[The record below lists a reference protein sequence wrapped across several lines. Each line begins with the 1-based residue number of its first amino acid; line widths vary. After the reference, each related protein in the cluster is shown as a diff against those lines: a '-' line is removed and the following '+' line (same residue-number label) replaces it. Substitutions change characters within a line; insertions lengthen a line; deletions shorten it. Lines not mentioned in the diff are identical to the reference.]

1 MVRSGD
7 ALYVPGNHCR
17 KLYRYLSGADVMVRH
32 GLETTVRE
40 LDALSR
46 RERQAVSRTFR
57 RLYDDAPPYMILDDG
72 RLVVVHA
79 GIKEDMIGRISKGIE
94 RFCLYGEATGE
105 RTPEGFPVRRDWARD
120 YRGDALV
127 VYGHTPVRDAVFRH
141 NTVNIDQGCVF
152 GGKLTALR
160 YPEREIVQ
168 APARAAY
175 ETRAAFRGC
184 RRNPGA
190 RHRVLSRGGGQSFC
204 RDPGQ
209 RRRRPVPR
217 GFRLGPFPPR
227 SAMIVGPPVDVHG
240 VQPGA
245 SAIGEPVD
253 RAGRAIVAGAPPPAD
268 DPKRSREARPALGEC
283 GGVGGRRERFPGRA
297 GDVGGRRE
305 GRMDAGRGRFRGRAP
320 RAARAISP
328 RMNENTT
335 APLSATTP

>member
-1 MVRSGD
+1 LLHRLGYVRHGGGMTHPHGRRAVFIGDLTDRGPYSVSTILLVDAMVRSGD

-46 RERQAVSRTFR
+46 RERQAVSRAFR

-79 GIKEDMIGRISKGIE
+79 GIKEDMIGRTSKGIE

-127 VYGHTPVRDAVFRH
+127 VYGHTPVRDAVFRF

-175 ETRAAFRGC
+175 EARAAFRDLPPEP
-184 RRNPGA
+184 RAPGTVSSPEA
-190 RHRVLSRGGGQSFC
+190 EAN
-204 RDPGQ
+204 
-209 RRRRPVPR
+209 
-217 GFRLGPFPPR
+217 PFPVTRANGAAGPSR
-227 SAMIVGPPVDVHG
+227 AVSA
-240 VQPGA
+240 A
-245 SAIGEPVD
+245 
-253 RAGRAIVAGAPPPAD
+253 
-268 DPKRSREARPALGEC
+268 
-283 GGVGGRRERFPGRA
+283 
-297 GDVGGRRE
+297 
-305 GRMDAGRGRFRGRAP
+305 GRFRSGQR
-320 RAARAISP
+320 
-328 RMNENTT
+328 
-335 APLSATTP
+335 